1 MGRCALI
8 ASRPIFRW
16 GRWEGI
22 LASKGVHVTRQELV
36 WLGDRKDQG
45 DWAELCFMARA
56 AREGL
61 LVSRPFSGSARY
73 DVGVEY
79 RGLHMRVQVKS
90 TLYRRRGESYSLN
103 VMGPKRQ
110 PYAEGEI
117 DFLAVYLIPIEQWYI
132 VPQASLRTRRGP
144 MCTFH
149 ITPESKRQ
157 KWVEYRE
164 AWHLLR
170 GERSSHKG

>member
-1 MGRCALI
+1 MAKLEAGRLTDCKE
-8 ASRPIFRW
+8 RGQW
-16 GRWEGI
+16 
-22 LASKGVHVTRQELV
+22 V
-36 WLGDRKDQG
+36 
-45 DWAELCFMARA
+45 ELCFMARA
-56 AREGL
+56 TQEGL
-61 LVSRPFSGSARY
+61 LVSRPFGETARY

-79 RGLHMRVQVKS
+79 GRRHLRVQVKS

-110 PYAEGEI
+110 PYGEGEI

-170 GERSSHKG
+170 GGRSSHKG

>member
-1 MGRCALI
+1 MTKNEMAR
-8 ASRPIFRW
+8 
-16 GRWEGI
+16 
-22 LASKGVHVTRQELV
+22 
-36 WLGDRKDQG
+36 LGHRGDQG

-61 LVSRPFSGSARY
+61 LVSSPFSASARY

-79 RGLHMRVQVKS
+79 QGKHRRVQVKS
-90 TLYRRRGESYSLN
+90 TTFRRRGESYSLN

-110 PYAEGEI
+110 PYAAGEI
-117 DFLAVYLIPIEQWYI
+117 DFVAVYLIPADQWYI
-132 VPQASLRTRRGP
+132 VPQAKLRTKWGP

-149 ITPESKRQ
+149 ITPMSKRQ

-170 GERSSHKG
+170 GEEK